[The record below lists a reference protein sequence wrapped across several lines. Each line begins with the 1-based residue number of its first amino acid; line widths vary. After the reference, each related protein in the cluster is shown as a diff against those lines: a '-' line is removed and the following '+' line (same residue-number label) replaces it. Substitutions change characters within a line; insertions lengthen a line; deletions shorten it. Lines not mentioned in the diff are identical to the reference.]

1 MPRMWTVSSPSRDVW
16 SGCNGPIDLSSLP
29 TMILDNSLVS
39 CIQFCFV
46 ILLFWGWIFLDL
58 ISSRSISF
66 SVIYR
71 ALNIVN
77 PIPPGMTDNLN

>member
-1 MPRMWTVSSPSRDVW
+1 MPRMWTVSSPSRDIR

-29 TMILDNSLVS
+29 TMIFDNFLVS

-46 ILLFWGWIFLDL
+46 IRLLWGWIFLDL
-58 ISSRSISF
+58 ISSKSISF

-77 PIPPGMTDNLN
+77 PLPPGKADNLN